1 MSRRFERDLSRRLS
15 RRWGL
20 VLPIPGRCGH
30 RPRHRGFTLIE
41 VLVALLIMA
50 VLATLS
56 WQGLDGILRGRDGSR
71 AAIDRTVRLATVLAQ
86 WEQDLMAVVDT
97 QQVPPLGFDGQTLRL
112 TRRVEGGVALVAWAV
127 RAGVWQRWVGPVVT
141 RTNDLQ
147 EQWLRSQQLVGN
159 EPGQLVVA
167 EGASQWQLYFNRDG
181 QWTNPQSTGN
191 LVLPNS
197 PAPAPAPP
205 PTTPPTGT
213 TPNPTPGTPP
223 SGGAA
228 TPPSAAAGP
237 PRYQMPS
244 AVRLVITLDGGPLTR
259 DISLG
264 PTES

>member
-1 MSRRFERDLSRRLS
+1 MSRRFQCSVSRR
-15 RRWGL
+15 
-20 VLPIPGRCGH
+20 GRAGRHTRVPRGH
-30 RPRHRGFTLIE
+30 RRPQQGFTLIE

-112 TRRVEGGVALVAWAV
+112 TRRVDGGVALVAWAV
-127 RAGVWQRWVGPVVT
+127 RAGVWQRWVSPVVT

-167 EGASQWQLYFNRDG
+167 EGATQWQLYFNRDG

-191 LVLPNS
+191 LLLPN
-197 PAPAPAPP
+197 APAAPP
-205 PTTPPTGT
+205 NPPASAGSANAGNPSGAPASSPTG
-213 TPNPTPGTPP
+213 
-223 SGGAA
+223 AA
-228 TPPSAAAGP
+228 PQAAGAGP

-259 DISLG
+259 DITLG
-264 PTES
+264 PMES

>member
-1 MSRRFERDLSRRLS
+1 MMDCTRLHKS
-15 RRWGL
+15 A
-20 VLPIPGRCGH
+20 
-30 RPRHRGFTLIE
+30 GFTLIE

-86 WEQDLMAVVDT
+86 WEQDLLAVVDT

-112 TRRVEGGVALVAWAV
+112 TRRVEGGVVLVAWAV
-127 RAGVWQRWVGPVVT
+127 RAGTWQRWVSPVAT
-141 RTNDLQ
+141 RTSELQ
-147 EQWLRSQQLVGN
+147 ETWLRSQQLVGN
-159 EPGQLVVA
+159 EPGQLVLA

-197 PAPAPAPP
+197 PPPQPQQQPQPKPQPTEGTTPGAPPGTPAPAPAQPVA
-205 PTTPPTGT
+205 G
-213 TPNPTPGTPP
+213 
-223 SGGAA
+223 
-228 TPPSAAAGP
+228 GP
-237 PRYQMPS
+237 PRYQMPG

-259 DISLG
+259 DITLG
-264 PTES
+264 PSE

>member
-1 MSRRFERDLSRRLS
+1 MNIRWSVHGGMRFADRR
-15 RRWGL
+15 G
-20 VLPIPGRCGH
+20 GRSK
-30 RPRHRGFTLIE
+30 GFTLIE

-71 AAIDRTVRLATVLAQ
+71 AAIDRSVRLATVLAQ

-112 TRRVEGGVALVAWAV
+112 TRRVDGGVALVAWAV

-159 EPGQLVVA
+159 EPEQLVVV
-167 EGASQWQLYFNRDG
+167 EGATQWQLYFNRDG

-191 LVLPNS
+191 LLLPNT
-197 PAPAPAPP
+197 PVAPAPP
-205 PTTPPTGT
+205 ASAGSA
-213 TPNPTPGTPP
+213 NAGTPSAGP
-223 SGGAA
+223 ASTPAGAS
-228 TPPSAAAGP
+228 PQVAGP